1 MEKIYP
7 GWNRGHGVGPRS
19 GVFGVRI
26 RTCTASSLH
35 ALDKNDRRVLDKIG
49 PVVAFGVAGYIG
61 RKLRIVPGNLLESG
75 GFERTL
81 VGFDTEV
88 IDRNCKGFVTQK
100 EVVIHRSSFIQWSVR
115 SFNETVFTR
124 RSEIIFLL
132 QRVVVHAHEAA
143 SRLLDAG

>member
-7 GWNRGHGVGPRS
+7 GWNRGRGVGPAS
-19 GVFGVRI
+19 GAFGVRI
-26 RTCTASSLH
+26 RTCTASLLH
-35 ALDKNDRRVLDKIG
+35 ALDKNDRRVFDKIG
-49 PVVAFGVAGYIG
+49 PVLAFGVAGYIG

-81 VGFDTEV
+81 VGFDTQV
-88 IDRNCKGFVTQK
+88 IVCNGKGFVTQK
-100 EVVIHRSSFIQWSVR
+100 EDVIHRGFLVQWSIR
-115 SFNETVFTR
+115 SFNETVFAR

-143 SRLLDAG
+143 SRF